1 MAAKGTP
8 ATRALLAEGVTFTL
22 HEYDH
27 SSTSEGYGDHAAAAL
42 GIDSHR
48 IFKTLIASVDGVLM
62 VAVVPVAWQLDLKSL
77 AAACLGK
84 KAAMADLAAAERS
97 TGYVRGGMSPL
108 GQRHT
113 LRTVV
118 DNHALAYSTMFVSAG
133 RRGLQ
138 IQLPP
143 HDLIRLT
150 GATTADIG
158 RQD

>member
-8 ATRALLAEGVTFTL
+8 ATRALQSAQAAFTL

-27 SSTSEGYGDHAAAAL
+27 TSSSGGYGEHAAAAL
-42 GIDSHR
+42 GIDAHR
-48 IFKTLIASVDGVLM
+48 IFKTLIVTVDGVLA
-62 VAVVPVAWQLDLKSL
+62 VAVVPVAFQLDLKSL
-77 AAACLGK
+77 ATACRGK
-84 KAAMADLAAAERS
+84 KAAMADPAAAERS

-108 GQRHT
+108 GQRQP
-113 LRTVV
+113 LRTVI
-118 DNHALAYSTMFVSAG
+118 DNEALHHSTMFVSAG

-138 IQLPP
+138 IELSP

-150 GATTADIG
+150 AATTADIG